1 MSENVFYT
9 AVEAHIKWKLRLQKH
24 LDGTSEESLD
34 PEVICKDDQ
43 CVLGKW
49 IYNEGKQYKEFP
61 AFEELRNTHA
71 DFHEC
76 AAEVIRKTD
85 QGVKAEAEALFSD
98 GYAQLSRNITRM
110 LVGMNAKLKDYR
122 K

>member
-24 LDGTSEESLD
+24 LDGTSQEKLD

-49 IYNEGKQYKEFP
+49 IYSEGKKYQELP
-61 AFEELRNTHA
+61 AYEELRMTHA
-71 DFHEC
+71 DFHKC
-76 AAEVIRKTD
+76 AANVVRKTD
-85 QGVKAEAEALFSD
+85 AGAKGEAESLFRND
-98 GYAQLSRNITRM
+98 YMLLSKNITRM
-110 LVGMNAKLKDYR
+110 LVGMNAKLKGYR
-122 K
+122 R